1 MGTCLAVLS
10 LAVILL
16 APPVMTDP
24 DALTN
29 LAVGRHISASGAVPA
44 VDPFTFGAGE
54 ARWSNPEWLASL
66 LMYQV
71 HRLGGEAGLQRF
83 KRALLAGAWCLLF
96 GLAVARGAPPWLTL
110 GLLLLLLPGTAWR
123 FTLRNHLHLFVLVP
137 LYGLVIHGAL
147 SRARPRLLLL
157 LLPLALLWA
166 NLHASFVVGWFLLA
180 AALVGALKQGRRDPV
195 IRGLALILLVHPLL
209 ALISPHGIYNY
220 GQLLDHLAQ
229 VSLLRQHI
237 QEWRGPAE
245 TLTQTARTPL
255 LLLMVVGAA
264 SFTPA
269 YNRKDLHG
277 LILLLGGLAAALVS
291 QRFIPLL
298 VFLAAPVV
306 ASSLHGVL
314 ARVAPLMARLAVG
327 ALLLVGALGVL
338 RVARDAAA
346 DPPTAALGR
355 QGSAAGALTVPHW
368 LGARTQSPAVR
379 RVFGGLAL
387 LQVAY
392 LVLIA
397 VGCAYVMEAALGL
410 PYRWSAV
417 LTVVFVF
424 GYTASGGAFA
434 HAFTNSAQGA
444 VMLVMAVVI
453 FASGWHHWT
462 SGAVVDTLSTTGWT
476 APGSPLFS
484 TATEVWLVPFVM
496 GAALATQPHLVTK
509 ALYVKDRRD
518 LARTLGLAV
527 AAFAVFSLVLF
538 AGVYAR
544 LDLAGDLAQ
553 DQVMARY
560 LAQAFSSPALG
571 AAVSVAILA
580 ASMSTLDGLLV
591 ALGATV
597 ANDLLPAGTGVWGQ
611 RLVLGV
617 LGALT
622 LAAALSPPRLVLIL
636 GQLGVYALVAAS
648 AGPMIAG
655 LLRSGPLA
663 AGPVLAS
670 AATALAVHFGLYFSG
685 WSPNPGLTAAVAL
698 AIAVPVAVLP
708 LRLPSALPSPRRRV
722 RSLQER

>member
-1 MGTCLAVLS
+1 MS
-10 LAVILL
+10 
-16 APPVMTDP
+16 
-24 DALTN
+24 
-29 LAVGRHISASGAVPA
+29 
-44 VDPFTFGAGE
+44 
-54 ARWSNPEWLASL
+54 WS
-66 LMYQV
+66 
-71 HRLGGEAGLQRF
+71 
-83 KRALLAGAWCLLF
+83 
-96 GLAVARGAPPWLTL
+96 L
-110 GLLLLLLPGTAWR
+110 GLFAAY
-123 FTLRNHLHLFVLVP
+123 VL
-137 LYGLVIHGAL
+137 ITSAL
-147 SRARPRLLLL
+147 
-157 LLPLALLWA
+157 
-166 NLHASFVVGWFLLA
+166 
-180 AALVGALKQGRRDPV
+180 ALVGARRTKTSAGFAIGDGRMHPAV
-195 IRGLALILLVHPLL
+195 AGLALGACL
-209 ALISPHGIYNY
+209 ASSAMFVIMPGFVYAEGL
-220 GQLLDHLAQ
+220 
-229 VSLLRQHI
+229 
-237 QEWRGPAE
+237 PA
-245 TLTQTARTPL
+245 
-255 LLLMVVGAA
+255 
-264 SFTPA
+264 
-269 YNRKDLHG
+269 
-277 LILLLGGLAAALVS
+277 LLGFSLPLVAGVAVGLW
-291 QRFIPLL
+291 
-298 VFLAAPVV
+298 
-306 ASSLHGVL
+306 VL
-314 ARVAPLMARLAVG
+314 A
-327 ALLLVGALGVL
+327 
-338 RVARDAAA
+338 
-346 DPPTAALGR
+346 PPFQR

>member
-355 QGSAAGALTVPHW
+355 QGSAAGAAGFLGRHAPAGTNLFNDYNSGPYFLW
-368 LGARTQSPAVR
+368 LAAERGVR
-379 RVFGGLAL
+379 VYIDPRNNLGG
-387 LQVAY
+387 Q
-392 LVLIA
+392 
-397 VGCAYVMEAALGL
+397 
-410 PYRWSAV
+410 
-417 LTVVFVF
+417 
-424 GYTASGGAFA
+424 
-434 HAFTNSAQGA
+434 
-444 VMLVMAVVI
+444 
-453 FASGWHHWT
+453 
-462 SGAVVDTLSTTGWT
+462 
-476 APGSPLFS
+476 
-484 TATEVWLVPFVM
+484 
-496 GAALATQPHLVTK
+496 
-509 ALYVKDRRD
+509 
-518 LARTLGLAV
+518 
-527 AAFAVFSLVLF
+527 
-538 AGVYAR
+538 R
-544 LDLAGDLAQ
+544 L
-553 DQVMARY
+553 ARY
-560 LAQAFSSPALG
+560 LDWLLPSPAQFEREVR
-571 AAVSVAILA
+571 AA
-580 ASMSTLDGLLV
+580 
-591 ALGATV
+591 
-597 ANDLLPAGTGVWGQ
+597 GV
-611 RLVLGV
+611 
-617 LGALT
+617 T
-622 LAAALSPPRLVLIL
+622 LAHVDADQERMRP
-636 GQLGVYALVAAS
+636 
-648 AGPMIAG
+648 
-655 LLRSGPLA
+655 
-663 AGPVLAS
+663 
-670 AATALAVHFGLYFSG
+670 LAVHLGRSPAWALVYFDGRHALFARRAPPNMELIRRQGLLGFR
-685 WSPNPGLTAAVAL
+685 T
-698 AIAVPVAVLP
+698 
-708 LRLPSALPSPRRRV
+708 RALPA
-722 RSLQER
+722 E